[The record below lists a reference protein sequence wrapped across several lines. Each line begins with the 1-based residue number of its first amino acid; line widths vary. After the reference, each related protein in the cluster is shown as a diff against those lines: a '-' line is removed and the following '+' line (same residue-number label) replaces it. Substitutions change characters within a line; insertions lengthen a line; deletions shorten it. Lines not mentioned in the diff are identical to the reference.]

1 MFINFI
7 NFITAVNLLLTQ
19 TISKTT
25 NIKILMVKLK
35 SKQTK
40 LIISCSAKSYLN
52 EWELQSFGKH
62 LTTVVT

>member
-52 EWELQSFGKH
+52 E
-62 LTTVVT
+62 